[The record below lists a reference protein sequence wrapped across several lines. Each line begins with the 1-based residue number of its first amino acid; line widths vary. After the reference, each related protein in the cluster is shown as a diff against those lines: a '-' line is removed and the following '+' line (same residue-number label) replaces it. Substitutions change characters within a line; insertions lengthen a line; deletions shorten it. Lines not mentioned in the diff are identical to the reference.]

1 MKFDIGRD
9 IIKILAIS
17 TMTIDHIGFLIYPEI
32 LLLRI
37 IGRLAFPLFAYLV
50 ALGLTSTKKPRKYI
64 LTLLI
69 FGIISQIPYF
79 IAFNIQPLER
89 LNIFFSLFLG
99 ALTIYYFKKR
109 SFLAFA
115 PVILSLLF
123 NTEGSFYVVLTILF
137 MNLLLDEK
145 KIGTLTLFAINLPF
159 LFESDIQTN
168 IQVLAL
174 VSLPIVLL
182 HQTRLSKLEIIIP
195 DNSILYM
202 IRKYF
207 FYVYY
212 PLHLIILFFISNS
225 L

>member
-1 MKFDIGRD
+1 VKFDIGRD

-50 ALGLTSTKKPRKYI
+50 ALGLKSTKKPRKYI

-99 ALTIYYFKKR
+99 ALTIYYFKKK
-109 SFLAFA
+109 SFLAFV

-145 KIGTLTLFAINLPF
+145 KIGALTLFAINLPF
-159 LFESDIQTN
+159 LFESDIHTN

-182 HQTRLSKLEIIIP
+182 HQIRLSKLEIIIP
-195 DNSILYM
+195 DNSILYT

-225 L
+225 I

>member
-1 MKFDIGRD
+1 
-9 IIKILAIS
+9 
-17 TMTIDHIGFLIYPEI
+17 MTIDHIGFLIYPEI

-50 ALGLTSTKKPRKYI
+50 ALGLKSTKKPRKYI

-109 SFLAFA
+109 SFLAFT

-145 KIGTLTLFAINLPF
+145 KIGALTLFAINLPF
-159 LFESDIQTN
+159 LFESDIHTN

-174 VSLPIVLL
+174 VTLPIVLL
-182 HQTRLSKLEIIIP
+182 HQTSRSKLEIIIP